1 VRIAITTWSRRK
13 SGGAET
19 YLSGIIAAL
28 HGAGHNVSLWHE
40 VDEPANRDQIA
51 LPRGAQ
57 VWSVA
62 DIGARR
68 ALDGL
73 REWQPDLIYLHGL
86 HDAALEEAVIEIA
99 PTVFFAH
106 AYYGTCISGSK
117 TFKSPVATPCSRR
130 FGWQCLLHYY
140 PRRCGGLS
148 PVTMMKQYRI
158 QSKRLKL
165 LHNCKAIVTNS
176 EHMRNEFLNHGIQ
189 QQRIRKI
196 SLPVMPA
203 LTRELHSIGI
213 GKAGSAQLAESQVFN
228 FGNRAGE
235 WRLLFL
241 GRMDALKGGRMLL
254 DALPHVCAS
263 LDRPLRMTFAGDG
276 PDREKW
282 ESTAAKIRTENERLT
297 IAFTGWVEG
306 REIEALMDNCDL
318 LVMPSLWPEPFGLA
332 GLEAGLR
339 GVPAAAFAVGG
350 INDWLIEGVNGHLA
364 SGNKP
369 TAEGLAEAILKCLR
383 DQDYHTQLR
392 DGAVEMALRFSM
404 ESHLSALLEVFQG
417 AAASL

>member
-1 VRIAITTWSRRK
+1 MRIAITTWNRRK
-13 SGGAET
+13 LGGAET
-19 YLSGIIAAL
+19 YLSGIIAEL
-28 HGAGHNVSLWHE
+28 HRAGHSVSLWHE
-40 VDEPANRDQIA
+40 VDEPASRAQIA
-51 LPRGAQ
+51 LPGGAPA
-57 VWSVA
+57 WSVA

-73 REWQPDLIYLHGL
+73 REWRPDLIYLHGL
-86 HDAALEEAVIEIA
+86 HDTALEEAVIEIA

-106 AYYGTCISGSK
+106 AYHGTCISGSK
-117 TFKSPVATPCSRR
+117 TFKSPTATPCSRR

-148 PVTMMKQYRI
+148 PVTMMKLYRI

-165 LHNCKAIVTNS
+165 LNNCKAIVTNS

-189 QQRIRKI
+189 QHRIRKI

-203 LTRELHSIGI
+203 PAHEFHSIGI
-213 GKAGSAQLAESQVFN
+213 GKQRAESQLFN
-228 FGNRAGE
+228 FDHRADE

-241 GRMDALKGGRMLL
+241 GRMDALKGGRILL
-254 DALPHVCAS
+254 DALSSVCAA
-263 LDRPLRMTFAGDG
+263 LDRSLRVTFAGDG
-276 PDREKW
+276 PEREDW
-282 ESTAAKIRTENERLT
+282 EAASAKIRTENERLT

-306 REIEALMDNCDL
+306 HEIETLFANCDL
-318 LVMPSLWPEPFGLA
+318 LIMPSLWPEPFGLV

-350 INDWLIEGVNGHLA
+350 INDWLIDGVNGHLV
-364 SGNKP
+364 SGNPP
-369 TAEGLAEAILKCLR
+369 TAGGLAKAILKCLH
-383 DQDYHTQLR
+383 DQDYHSRLR

-404 ESHLSALLEVFQG
+404 QSHLSALLGVFQG
-417 AAASL
+417 VAKSHG